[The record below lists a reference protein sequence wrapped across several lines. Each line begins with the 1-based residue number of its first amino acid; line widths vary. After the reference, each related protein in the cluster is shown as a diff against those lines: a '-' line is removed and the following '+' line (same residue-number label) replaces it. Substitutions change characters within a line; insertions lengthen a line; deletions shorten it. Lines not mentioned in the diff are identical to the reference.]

1 MGCGL
6 IVMEMDLEAEEEK
19 KVKHR
24 DTEGAEKKGQ
34 KEKRARRAVPYG
46 WGEVVGK
53 RAQHAAP
60 LH

>member
-34 KEKRARRAVPYG
+34 KEKRAQRAVWFHDMRY
-46 WGEVVGK
+46 
-53 RAQHAAP
+53 RLYQDIRYT
-60 LH
+60 